1 MKLSLLLLAA
11 AVLCSS
17 VLKADLIYTNF
28 GTGHAYT
35 AGVGLTPGYSA
46 VASSFTP
53 GARFAVDQFEFA
65 AFRSGPDIPDS
76 VTFALYDDAAG
87 LPSAQLEAFTLSGL
101 GYPAGPAYAELSING
116 GILTVPS
123 IFHPVVEAGHQ
134 YWIVMSGVNTGD
146 VTWNA
151 DGNGVEGAATV
162 IAPDVQNGVASY
174 WSLLP
179 HYSQGALEVQGTLLP
194 GPEPETFLMLGTGLT
209 GLIIARRRHRTK
221 T

>member
-53 GARFAVDQFEFA
+53 GARFAVGQFEFA

-87 LPSAQLEAFTLSGL
+87 LPSAQLEAFTLAQRTLLFG
-101 GYPAGPAYAELSING
+101 
-116 GILTVPS
+116 
-123 IFHPVVEAGHQ
+123 
-134 YWIVMSGVNTGD
+134 
-146 VTWNA
+146 
-151 DGNGVEGAATV
+151 
-162 IAPDVQNGVASY
+162 
-174 WSLLP
+174 LLP
-179 HYSQGALEVQGTLLP
+179 LVCYPVLVQTYVGLP
-194 GPEPETFLMLGTGLT
+194 T
-209 GLIIARRRHRTK
+209 
-221 T
+221 